1 MITKKAQIRWLE
13 VEKVKKKLFLLA
25 VVAVLLMGG
34 LFFIARPKTQQQVTL
49 AMTYIPNTQ
58 FAPWYVAE
66 EKGYFRDEGLEV
78 TFDYRMDIDA
88 LQLVGT
94 GKMDYAIAGGDQV
107 LVARGHEIPVV
118 YLMSLYAQFPPA
130 IIAKSTA
137 GIETAVDL
145 KGKTL
150 GLPLYGTN
158 LLAAKAIIK
167 RAGLGPKDVQLIDI
181 GYTQI
186 TSLLEDKVDAV
197 VGFANNEPI
206 KLKAM
211 GVAVNQL
218 NSWDYFSL
226 VGHGLI
232 TGEQKIK
239 DNPDEVGKLVRASI
253 RGIQYA
259 LDHPEEAF
267 TICTKYIPELGA
279 EQKEQEWEVLKSS
292 MTLWENAYTREH
304 GLGSS
309 NPEDWEDAQALM
321 YELGEV
327 AKITPVSAML
337 DLSFLPEKE

>member
-1 MITKKAQIRWLE
+1 LE
-13 VEKVKKKLFLLA
+13 VEKLKKKVFLM
-25 VVAVLLMGG
+25 VVVVTILVGG
-34 LFFIARPKTQQQVTL
+34 IFFIARPKTQQQITL

-58 FAPWYVAE
+58 FAPWYVAA
-66 EKGYFRDEGLEV
+66 EKGFFQEEGLEV

-107 LVARGHEIPVV
+107 LVARGQDIPVV
-118 YLMSLYAQFPPA
+118 YIMSLYAEFPPA

-137 GIETAVDL
+137 GIRTASDL

-167 RAGLGPKDVQLIDI
+167 RAGLNTEDVQLIDI

-206 KLKAM
+206 KLKSM
-211 GVAVNQL
+211 GVTVNQL

-232 TGEQKIK
+232 TGEQKIR
-239 DNPDEVGKLVRASI
+239 DNPAEVGKLVRASV

-267 TICTKYIPELGA
+267 TICTKYIPELGT
-279 EQKEQEWEVLKSS
+279 EQKEQEWEVLKAS
-292 MTLWENAYTREH
+292 MALWENAYTREH

-309 NPEDWEDAQALM
+309 NPTDWEDAQALM

-327 AKITPVSAML
+327 AKITPVDAML
-337 DLSFLPEKE
+337 NLSFLPKTK